1 MLEHW
6 LEGLQI
12 GFPDSMVWFFS
23 ALGPTQGHKIQQLF
37 VTWGRLKT
45 FSFFYFNLDS

>member
-12 GFPDSMVWFFS
+12 GFRNLMVSFFS
-23 ALGPTQGHKIQQLF
+23 ALGPIQGHKIQQLL

-45 FSFFYFNLDS
+45 FKKKLFQP